1 MLIRCHS
8 CQALF
13 SLQDGVAAA
22 GVGFKVECGRCL
34 NVFEAN
40 ALPRIP
46 PERANTPTVQ
56 RPVPPDPGIPYP
68 VPDPGVPYPVP
79 DPGEPYPAPEPGDP
93 TDDPEAD

>member
-40 ALPRIP
+40 GAARRLY
-46 PERANTPTVQ
+46 ERAGFTIDTIKYLKKI
-56 RPVPPDPGIPYP
+56 G
-68 VPDPGVPYPVP
+68 
-79 DPGEPYPAPEPGDP
+79 
-93 TDDPEAD
+93 